1 MKALESMKANGI
13 ISIKPKGN
21 RESYFVSDV
30 IIIHGSLVITQQ
42 QKEILKLP

>member
-30 IIIHGSLVITQQ
+30 DNSWITSDNSAT
-42 QKEILKLP
+42 KGNT